1 MKKLFFSVLAAGVL
15 LSACNQAAKQGST
28 ADSTATKQA
37 PADISAAK
45 NSDSA
50 VAATGSAT
58 SDGPTMKFEYITH
71 DFGKIQ
77 MGDKVTYKYNFT
89 NAGKGPLI
97 ITDAVASCGCT
108 IPTWPKAPIKPGD
121 SGQIVVT
128 FNSAGKKGLQ
138 DKQITITA
146 NTNPRQNVVHLVGE
160 VLEKK

>member
-1 MKKLFFSVLAAGVL
+1 MKKLFLSLLAAGML
-15 LSACNQAAKQGST
+15 LSACNQAAKQAKT
-28 ADSTATKQA
+28 ADSAAAPQAAAGSAAATAA
-37 PADISAAK
+37 PAAA
-45 NSDSA
+45 A
-50 VAATGSAT
+50 VMP
-58 SDGPTMKFEYITH
+58 DGPQMKFEYITH

-77 MGDKVTYKYNFT
+77 EGDKVTYKFNFANT
-89 NAGKGPLI
+89 GKSPLI

-121 SGQIVVT
+121 GGQIVVT

-138 DKQITITA
+138 DKMVTITA

>member
-1 MKKLFFSVLAAGVL
+1 MKKFLLSVLAGVVL
-15 LSACNQAAKQGST
+15 LSACNQAAKQAKT
-28 ADSTATKQA
+28 ADSTAAQ
-37 PADISAAK
+37 PVE
-45 NSDSA
+45 
-50 VAATGSAT
+50 VAADASTAAATPSSAPVQ
-58 SDGPTMKFEYITH
+58 SDGPQMKFEYITH

-77 MGDKVTYKYNFT
+77 EGDKVTYKFNFANT
-89 NAGKGPLI
+89 GKSPLI

-121 SGQIVVT
+121 GGQIVVT

-138 DKQITITA
+138 DKMVTITA